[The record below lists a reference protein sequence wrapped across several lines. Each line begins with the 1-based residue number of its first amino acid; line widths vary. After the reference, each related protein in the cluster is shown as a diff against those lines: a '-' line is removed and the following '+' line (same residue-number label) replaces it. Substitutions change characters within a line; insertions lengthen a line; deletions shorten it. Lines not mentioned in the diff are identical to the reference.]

1 MTPTLLISIV
11 ILALVAAF
19 LYFVFAG
26 KTNTVQSETDAKR
39 FARLLIS
46 EIKLYENYKV
56 EQGLKNNNLY
66 ESLRERID
74 EARKMYEKRIIN
86 SEHKRFFDEAL
97 IEVLANG
104 DSSKFGQVNSSLN

>member
-1 MTPTLLISIV
+1 MTPTLLIV

-26 KTNTVQSETDAKR
+26 KTNTAQTEQDAKR
-39 FARLLIS
+39 FAKLLIA

-66 ESLRERID
+66 ESLHERID
-74 EARKMYEKRIIN
+74 EARKMYEKRIIY

-104 DSSKFGQVNSSLN
+104 DSSKLGQLSSSRN